1 MNNLQH
7 NLHKFIGDVN
17 DMPRMRSLLKGWEPQ
32 VVIQASDSEEQY
44 SFNVNDSYLSEL
56 GTSNDEYPHTI
67 ILRARQ
73 DILNKVFCGELNPA
87 RAHLD
92 GELDVFGSDKD
103 EVKLD
108 AISLILWG
116 I

>member
-1 MNNLQH
+1 MTSLENNL
-7 NLHKFIGDVN
+7 LKFIDDVN
-17 DMPRMRSLLKGWEPQ
+17 AMPRMRSLLKDWEPQ
-32 VVIQASDSEEQY
+32 VIVRVSDSDEFF
-44 SFNVNDSYLSEL
+44 SFRVEDSNLTPLRTDSIEL
-56 GTSNDEYPHTI
+56 PHTVT
-67 ILRARQ
+67 LRAGEET
-73 DILNKVFCGELNPA
+73 LNKIFSGAMNPA

-92 GELDVFGSDKD
+92 GDLEVFGSDKD